1 MNFSNE
7 RVQDRSAMS
16 YDIIISGMS
25 IYNVNIDYSNRLKHR
40 DIQVYSPWHDQDGQE
55 HYSTI

>member
-7 RVQDRSAMS
+7 RVQDYSAMS

-25 IYNVNIDYSNRLKHR
+25 IYNVNIHYSNRLKHR
-40 DIQVYSPWHDQDGQE
+40 DMQLYLPWHDQDEQE
-55 HYSTI
+55 HCSTI